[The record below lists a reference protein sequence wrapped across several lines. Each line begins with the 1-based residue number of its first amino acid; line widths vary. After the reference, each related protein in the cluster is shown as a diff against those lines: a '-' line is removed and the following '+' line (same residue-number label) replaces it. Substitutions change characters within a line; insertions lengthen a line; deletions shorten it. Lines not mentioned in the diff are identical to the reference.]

1 MYGNYLE
8 EAYEG
13 LQGVDLADRYLL
25 TLERAKWICFRV
37 IDNAHLYD
45 RKFIEMAMEELHRLK
60 FMILEYE
67 RYKRMKRE

>member
-25 TLERAKWICFRV
+25 TLERLLPRDRQRALIRPQIHRNGYGRITPLEIYDFR
-37 IDNAHLYD
+37 I
-45 RKFIEMAMEELHRLK
+45 RTI
-60 FMILEYE
+60 
-67 RYKRMKRE
+67 

>member
-25 TLERAKWICFRV
+25 TLERAKWLCHRV
-37 IDNAHLYD
+37 MENGLILDAGFV
-45 RKFIEMAMEELHRLK
+45 KKAEEELSRLK